1 MYLLVWFLPFFVFCL
16 TFCGYFHC
24 WVVIIFCTRSH
35 THTYN
40 HTYTDLPWRCF
51 LSSSVDCDFF
61 PVILLVFFFAAALLP
76 TTHFPCLSIL
86 FPSNMLLADT
96 LFSSLSPIIFAVTA
110 AALFRCVSISVSSLC
125 HADNYFALTLN
136 LSNRALIAQKH
147 SLLLSLPRWCVKV
160 IYCVHCV
167 QTHTYG

>member
-35 THTYN
+35 THTY
-40 HTYTDLPWRCF
+40 TDLPWRCF

-61 PVILLVFFFAAALLP
+61 LLFCSFFCCCATTSVLHLY
-76 TTHFPCLSIL
+76 THFPCLSIL
-86 FPSNMLLADT
+86 FLSNMLLADT

-125 HADNYFALTLN
+125 NADNYFALTLN